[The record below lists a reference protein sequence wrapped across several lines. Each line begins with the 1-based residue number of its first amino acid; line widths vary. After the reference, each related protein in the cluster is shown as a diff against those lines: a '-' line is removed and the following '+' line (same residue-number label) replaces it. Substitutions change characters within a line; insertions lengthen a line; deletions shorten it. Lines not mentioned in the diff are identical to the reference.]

1 MPELLIELFSEEIP
15 ARMQARAA
23 ADLERLVCE
32 ALGPLNP
39 RDAAAF
45 AGPRRIALSLTVDA
59 TVPGGTVNERGPRE
73 SAPDKALAGFMRK
86 HGVDRDAL
94 VAENGFWVLHRE
106 IAPIPA
112 GQQVARVLP
121 GLLRRFPWPKSM
133 RWGVGSAFTWVRPL
147 RRIVCI
153 LDGAVV
159 DFTLAEGEDNGHGL
173 KAGNLTEGHR
183 FTAPGAFAV
192 GGTKDWLDGLR
203 AREVEPDAAARR
215 TIIAE
220 GVASLAAEEGL
231 SVVADPGLIDEVA
244 GLTEWPVP
252 FLGQI
257 DDEFMTLPPEVM
269 QVSMRVNQRYFAL
282 RNADGSAAPRF
293 AFVANLLPRD
303 GGALTIAGNE
313 RVLRARFADARH
325 FWDLDR
331 TRTLESRVPELD
343 RIVFHAALGSQGE
356 RVKRIVRLA
365 GILAGMPAG
374 MTWFDR
380 TPEDIA
386 NLQPE
391 TVANFQAL
399 AQRAALLCKADL
411 TTGMVGE
418 FPELQGV
425 MGAYYA
431 RHDGEPASVADA
443 IGAHYMPRG
452 PQDEVPTAPVSIA
465 VALADKID
473 MLVAFFAVGEK
484 PGGSGDPYALRRAA
498 LGVIRIIR
506 ENGLRL
512 DLARVF
518 WKAAQ
523 GLPESLRLAPDL
535 DVLPEF
541 VADRLRVQLRGE
553 GARHDILAAVSVGN
567 TDTDIVRLL
576 ARAKAIADML
586 ETGDGRNM
594 LAATKRA
601 ANILRIEDRKD
612 GPHEGTPNP
621 ALYTQPEEKALA
633 EQLQKTIPAV
643 EQAIAQERY
652 ADAMRDVAALRPA
665 LDQFFDKVTVNDT
678 DPAVRANR
686 LRLLSELCRMTVLIA
701 DFSQIEG

>member
-23 ADLERLVCE
+23 QDLERLVCE
-32 ALGPLNP
+32 ALAALKP
-39 RDAAAF
+39 RAATSF
-45 AGPRRIALSLTVDA
+45 AGPRRIALSLAVEG
-59 TVPGGTVNERGPRE
+59 TVPGAMVEERGPRE
-73 SAPDKALAGFMRK
+73 SAPEKALAGFMRK
-86 HGVDRDAL
+86 HGVERDAL
-94 VAENGFWVLHRE
+94 VLENGFWLLRRSVPPV
-106 IAPIPA
+106 AA
-112 GQQVARVLP
+112 AQQVATVLP

-133 RWGVGSAFTWVRPL
+133 RWGEGSAFTWVRPL

-153 LDGAVV
+153 LDGKTV
-159 DFTLAEGEDNGHGL
+159 DFTLAEGDDDGHGL
-173 KAGNLTEGHR
+173 RSGNLTEGHR

-192 GGTKDWLDGLR
+192 TSVQTWLDGLR
-203 AREVEPDAAARR
+203 AHEVEPDAAARR
-215 TIIAE
+215 TLIAE
-220 GVASLAAEEGL
+220 GVARLAGEEGL
-231 SVVADPGLIDEVA
+231 NVVADPGLIDEVA

-252 FLGQI
+252 FLGRI
-257 DDEFMTLPPEVM
+257 DDEFMDLPPEVM

-331 TRTLESRVPELD
+331 AHTLESRVPALE
-343 RIVFHAALGSQGE
+343 RIVFHAALGSQGA
-356 RVKRIVRLA
+356 RVRRIVRLA
-365 GILAGMPAG
+365 GILAGLTGAD
-374 MTWFDR
+374 T
-380 TPEDIA
+380 A
-386 NLQPE
+386 
-391 TVANFQAL
+391 QAE
-399 AQRAALLCKADL
+399 RAALLCKADL

-418 FPELQGV
+418 FPELQGI

-431 RHDGEPASVADA
+431 RHDHEDDAVAEA

-452 PQDEVPTAPVSIA
+452 PQDDVPRAPVSVA

-518 WKAAQ
+518 WEAAQ
-523 GLPESLRLAPDL
+523 GLPEELRLAPDL
-535 DVLPEF
+535 DTLPEF

-576 ARAKAIADML
+576 ARATAIADML
-586 ETGDGRNM
+586 ATEDGRNM

-601 ANILRIEDRKD
+601 ANILRIEDRRD
-612 GPHEGTPNP
+612 GPHEGAPNP
-621 ALYTQPEEKALA
+621 ALYTQPEETALA
-633 EQLQKTIPAV
+633 GELEKTIPAV
-643 EQAIAQERY
+643 EQAIGQERY
-652 ADAMRDVAALRPA
+652 ADAMRDVASLRPA
-665 LDQFFDKVTVNDT
+665 LDRFFEAVTVNDD

-686 LRLLSELCRMTVLIA
+686 LRLLSELRRMTVLIA

>member
-15 ARMQARAA
+15 ARMQARGAQ
-23 ADLERLVCE
+23 DLERLVCE
-32 ALGPLNP
+32 ALAPLNP
-39 RDAAAF
+39 RDATAF

-59 TVPGGTVNERGPRE
+59 MVPGGTVNERGPRE
-73 SAPDKALAGFMRK
+73 SAPEKALAGFMRK
-86 HGVDRDAL
+86 HGVERDAL
-94 VAENGFWVLHRE
+94 VAENGFWVLHRD
-106 IAPIPA
+106 IPA
-112 GQQVARVLP
+112 IPAAQQIAAVLP

-153 LDGAVV
+153 LDGVVV
-159 DFTLAEGEDNGHGL
+159 DFTLAEGEDNGHDL
-173 KAGNLTEGHR
+173 KSGNLTEGHR

-192 GGTKDWLDGLR
+192 TGTKEWLDGLR
-203 AREVEPDAAARR
+203 AHQVEPDAAARR
-215 TIIAE
+215 TTIAE
-220 GVASLAAEEGL
+220 GVAGLAAEEGL

-293 AFVANLLPRD
+293 AFVANLVPSD

-331 TRTLESRVPELD
+331 ARTLESRVPALD
-343 RIVFHAALGSQGE
+343 RIVFHASLGSQGA
-356 RVKRIVRLA
+356 RVRRIVRLA
-365 GILAGMPAG
+365 GLLAPLTGAD
-374 MTWFDR
+374 T
-380 TPEDIA
+380 A
-386 NLQPE
+386 
-391 TVANFQAL
+391 QAE
-399 AQRAALLCKADL
+399 RAALLCKADL

-431 RHDGEPASVADA
+431 RHDGEPDAVADA

-452 PQDEVPTAPVSIA
+452 PHDDVPHAPVSVT

-512 DLARVF
+512 DLAKVF
-518 WKAAQ
+518 WEAAQ
-523 GLPESLRLAPDL
+523 GLPEAMRLVPDL

-576 ARAKAIADML
+576 ARAQAIADML
-586 ETGDGRNM
+586 ETEDGRNM

-633 EQLQKTIPAV
+633 DQLQKTIPAV

-652 ADAMRDVAALRPA
+652 EDAMRDVAALRPA
-665 LDQFFDKVTVNDT
+665 LDQFFDKVTVNDA

-686 LRLLSELCRMTVLIA
+686 LRLLSELRRMTVLIA

>member
-23 ADLERLVCE
+23 KDLERLVCA

-39 RDAAAF
+39 RDAMAF

-59 TVPGGTVNERGPRE
+59 TVPGGRVNERGPRE
-73 SAPDKALAGFMRK
+73 SAPEKALAGFMRSR
-86 HGVDRDAL
+86 GVERDAL
-94 VAENGFWVLHRE
+94 VVENGFWMLYRE

-112 GQQVARVLP
+112 AQQVANVLP

-173 KAGNLTEGHR
+173 KSGNLTEGHR

-192 GGTKDWLDGLR
+192 GSTQDWLDGLR
-203 AREVEPDAAARR
+203 ARQVEPDAAARR
-215 TIIAE
+215 TTITE

-231 SVVADPGLIDEVA
+231 SVAANPGLIDEVA

-331 TRTLESRVPELD
+331 THTLESRVPALD
-343 RIVFHAALGSQGE
+343 QIVFHASLGSQGA
-356 RVKRIVRLA
+356 RVQRIVRLA
-365 GILAGMPAG
+365 GILAGMTEADG
-374 MTWFDR
+374 TSR
-380 TPEDIA
+380 EIA
-386 NLQPE
+386 NLLPGSVSILQK
-391 TVANFQAL
+391 QAK
-399 AQRAALLCKADL
+399 RAALLCKADL

-431 RHDGEPASVADA
+431 RHDGEADAVADA

-452 PQDEVPTAPVSIA
+452 PQDDVPTAPVSIA

-512 DLARVF
+512 DLAKVF
-518 WKAAQ
+518 WEAAQ

-541 VADRLRVQLRGE
+541 VADRLRVQLRDE
-553 GARHDILAAVSVGN
+553 GARHDILAAVSAGN

-576 ARAKAIADML
+576 ARTKAIADML
-586 ETGDGRNM
+586 ETEDGRNM

-612 GPHEGTPNP
+612 GPHAGTPNP
-621 ALYTQPEEKALA
+621 ALYTQAEEKALA
-633 EQLQKTIPAV
+633 KQLQKAIPAV

-652 ADAMRDVAALRPA
+652 KDAMRDVAALRPA

-701 DFSQIEG
+701 DFSQIAG